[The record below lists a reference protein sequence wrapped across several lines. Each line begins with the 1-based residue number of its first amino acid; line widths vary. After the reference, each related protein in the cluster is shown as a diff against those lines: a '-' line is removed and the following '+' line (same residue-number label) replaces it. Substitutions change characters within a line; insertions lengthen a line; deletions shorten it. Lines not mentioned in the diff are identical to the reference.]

1 VTAAPETAEMH
12 RPEAR
17 PEIPD
22 IRLDSV
28 EKRYLAKGSDVLALS
43 DINLSVRHNGCVVLR
58 GPSGCG
64 KSTLLR
70 IIAGLLRPSA
80 GSMQIYGQDLW
91 SGEQR
96 NRDVVQELG
105 VVFQDANLFP
115 WFNAEQNI
123 ALPLR
128 LRGMAKRDRLAKAR
142 ALCELVGVNG
152 FEKRLPRELSGGM
165 RQRVA
170 IARALSYDPRIL
182 LMDEPFG
189 SLDAL
194 TRDQMNLEIQRIWT
208 ERACT
213 IVLVTH
219 SITEAVFLGN
229 RVVLLTPRP
238 GRIDSITEVD
248 FPRPRSLD
256 LQATIGFQEIV
267 KDLRHRLGTAP

>member
-1 VTAAPETAEMH
+1 MH

-43 DINLSVRHNGCVVLR
+43 DINLSVRHNEFVVLL

-96 NRDVVQELG
+96 NRNVVQELG